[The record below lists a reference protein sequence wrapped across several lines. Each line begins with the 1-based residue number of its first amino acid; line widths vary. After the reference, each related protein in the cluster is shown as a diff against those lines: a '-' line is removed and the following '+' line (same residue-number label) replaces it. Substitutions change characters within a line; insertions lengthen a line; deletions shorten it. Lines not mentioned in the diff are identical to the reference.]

1 VTVDAMPVPAVDTAA
16 AAIDAERLRRAS
28 RLAGQAVARLPETAP
43 SQWYGGAATAYDAT
57 RAELARCLDDVQRLS
72 RLAADAVDRYAD
84 AVQPQLLRMRAAAE
98 DLDVA
103 LRLQAADPASA
114 RAAALVQRAW
124 LDHEAAQ
131 RRYRAAV
138 LDAVDVLRPIPTQVS
153 PAAQGPGRHARTA
166 TQRLW
171 QETVAAPLETGWQ
184 LTAGLVQDPAAWW
197 SAVSSMPPAW
207 LDRLRHPLRTLD
219 EMVAGEDW
227 RAGEWGAGVGSLLS
241 TAVGA
246 RGLRKALA
254 PEHVRQRFARN
265 MADPNA
271 PRPRVQ
277 TVDEMLAGVDLDAH
291 EHHSLG
297 HAIRRHVE
305 VDDDYLE
312 DRLVNGTLYDDG
324 FRGPPPRDGMASA
337 WADRATAEHW
347 VTECLRRHETEL
359 RAWAAEPTTDYLRLE
374 IPAPPDVG
382 RILVRG
388 SDGPEVR
395 APATVRVV
403 VAKQGGVPYVNTA
416 YPNGA

>member
-1 VTVDAMPVPAVDTAA
+1 
-16 AAIDAERLRRAS
+16 
-28 RLAGQAVARLPETAP
+28 
-43 SQWYGGAATAYDAT
+43 
-57 RAELARCLDDVQRLS
+57 
-72 RLAADAVDRYAD
+72 
-84 AVQPQLLRMRAAAE
+84 
-98 DLDVA
+98 
-103 LRLQAADPASA
+103 
-114 RAAALVQRAW
+114 VQRAW

-153 PAAQGPGRHARTA
+153 AAAQGPGRHARTA

-171 QETVAAPLETGWQ
+171 RETVTAPLETGWQ

-197 SAVSSMPPAW
+197 SAVSSMPAAW

-227 RAGEWGAGVGSLLS
+227 RAGEWGAGAGSLLS
-241 TAVGA
+241 TAIGA
-246 RGLRKALA
+246 RGLRKTLA
-254 PEHVRQRFARN
+254 PAHVRQRFARN

-277 TVDEMLAGVDLDAH
+277 TVDEMLTGVDLEAH

-337 WADRATAEHW
+337 WADRTTAEHW
-347 VTECLRRHETEL
+347 VTECLRRHEAEL

-374 IPAPPDVG
+374 IQAPPDVG

-388 SDGPEVR
+388 PDGPEVR
-395 APATVRVV
+395 APAEVRVV
-403 VAKQGGVPYVNTA
+403 LAKQGGVPYVHTA
-416 YPNGA
+416 YPNGS